1 MESCRLQET
10 NTGSIALNRKKGV
23 LDPAGT
29 KDPHGPL
36 PEEMEAPSR
45 IIAELSER
53 FGVEFGPEHRVTIE
67 QMIDKLDADAALD
80 AAALVNTPENVSLT
94 FDHKVDQVI
103 QEIVDSNFDLY
114 KRIADDRA
122 FGDHRG
128 VPE

>member
-29 KDPHGPL
+29 KDRTDRCQKRWRRRPG
-36 PEEMEAPSR
+36 